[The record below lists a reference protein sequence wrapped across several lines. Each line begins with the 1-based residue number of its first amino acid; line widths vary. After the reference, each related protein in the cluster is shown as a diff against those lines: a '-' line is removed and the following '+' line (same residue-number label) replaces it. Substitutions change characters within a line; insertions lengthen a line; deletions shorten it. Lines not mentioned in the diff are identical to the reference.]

1 MADAILLIGHGGV
14 PKDMPRSMLTELRSW
29 QLAARGDGTE
39 AAEATRRAGECE
51 QAIRNWPRNDD
62 NDPYRLGVE
71 ALAEALR
78 EHMPGVRVKVAY
90 NEYCAPAVD
99 EALDALAEAGAREV
113 DVLTTMMASGGSHGG
128 VDIPEALAAAAE
140 RHPDLRIAYRWPVP
154 PQRLAAMFA
163 ALIEG
168 R

>member
-1 MADAILLIGHGGV
+1 
-14 PKDMPRSMLTELRSW
+14 MLTELRSW

-39 AAEATRRAGECE
+39 AAEARRRAVQLEK
-51 QAIRNWPRNDD
+51 AVRNWPRHND

-78 EHMPGVRVKVAY
+78 EHMPGVQVKVAY

-99 EALDALAEAGAREV
+99 EALDALVELGVREV
-113 DVLTTMMASGGSHGG
+113 DVLTTMMVSGGSHGG
-128 VDIPEALAAAAE
+128 IDIPEALAAAAE
-140 RHPDLRIAYRWPVP
+140 RHPDLRLAYRWPVP

-163 ALIEG
+163 DLIAG
-168 R
+168 S